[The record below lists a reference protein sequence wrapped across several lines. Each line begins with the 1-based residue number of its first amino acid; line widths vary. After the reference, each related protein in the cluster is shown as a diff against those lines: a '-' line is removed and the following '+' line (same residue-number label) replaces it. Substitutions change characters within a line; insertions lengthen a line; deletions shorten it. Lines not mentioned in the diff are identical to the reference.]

1 MRFGERASQLLES
14 HQATIPV
21 APVGEHSAAV
31 VDAQSYA
38 INAINAKRVR
48 LLRADG
54 WVVCACGR
62 DYYGCEGRPNECW
75 LCRKQRE
82 GEPLNV
88 ADRMILARRPARQG
102 QIGEVA

>member
-1 MRFGERASQLLES
+1 MRYGELASQLLES
-14 HQATIPV
+14 YLTANPAEQGCAK
-21 APVGEHSAAV
+21 SAKSAE
-31 VDAQSYA
+31 
-38 INAINAKRVR
+38 RVR
-48 LLRADG
+48 PLRADG

-62 DYYGCEGRPNECW
+62 DHYGCEGRPNECW

-88 ADRMILARRPARQG
+88 ADRMILARQPARQG